1 MNLIQELPS
10 KYKEGA
16 EQQIHMPCV
25 KTMTAAAQYGAA
37 LPSLNIEEADQ

>member
-16 EQQIHMPCV
+16 EQQIQMPCV
-25 KTMTAAAQYGAA
+25 ETMTAAAQYGAV
-37 LPSLNIEEADQ
+37 LPPLNIE